1 MQYLFYKGEI
11 IDLNDIDRILKYERN
26 NEEYVMRLQLKNKET
41 INFVFD
47 NQIDRDEGYDEVIGY
62 IR

>member
-47 NQIDRDEGYDEVIGY
+47 NQTDRDEGYDEVIGY